1 MVRYVAWGCKI
12 KLRKATNLTEYLL
25 PCSYHTCHICTHKL
39 IQILINQNE
48 MNNKFICA
56 FSLAP
61 PIKRFCL
68 FVAGVSALWGKMF
81 LEISDIFHAP
91 AAL

>member
-1 MVRYVAWGCKI
+1 
-12 KLRKATNLTEYLL
+12 
-25 PCSYHTCHICTHKL
+25 
-39 IQILINQNE
+39 
-48 MNNKFICA
+48 MNNKLICA

-91 AAL
+91 AALS

>member
-1 MVRYVAWGCKI
+1 
-12 KLRKATNLTEYLL
+12 
-25 PCSYHTCHICTHKL
+25 
-39 IQILINQNE
+39 
-48 MNNKFICA
+48 MNNKLICA
-56 FSLAP
+56 FSLEP

-91 AAL
+91 AACHDFFIKKNIPYSRKH